1 MNENEL
7 IKYFFPTTEITYLA
21 AWPLWTLIGIMI
33 LTVTPT
39 ANENAILFCGLIT
52 VSALMNYY
60 HTLAIYHALTQK
72 EKTEPTHGI
81 ERIGFND

>member
-1 MNENEL
+1 
-7 IKYFFPTTEITYLA
+7 
-21 AWPLWTLIGIMI
+21 
-33 LTVTPT
+33 
-39 ANENAILFCGLIT
+39 
-52 VSALMNYY
+52 MNYY